1 MTETQQVIFN
11 IIANILGVEAADIT
25 LESDFLLD
33 FNATPADMKDIKS
46 SIETTL
52 DITLPEFDEEPPITI
67 GDLMELVEDS
77 LL

>member
-11 IIANILGVEAADIT
+11 IIANILGVESSDIT

-33 FNATPADMKDIKS
+33 FNATPTDINDIKV
-46 SIETTL
+46 SIEAAL
-52 DITLPEFDEEPPITI
+52 DITLPDYDEEPPVTI